1 MDTKQLY
8 YFIEVAKQKSF
19 TRAAQVLCLSQPTIS
34 KMVKNL
40 EDELKMELIDRSAK
54 RIELTVAG
62 EIVFEEGKKILEKID
77 DLSSLLNDMMNLK
90 KGKLKIGVPPLIGYL
105 FFPKI
110 IKGFRDLHPDISI
123 QLVENGAL
131 KIKDAVKEG
140 MLDLGVAPLPVD
152 EDEFDVIPI
161 VEEEMML
168 FVHASHPLATREK
181 VSLVDIKDESV
192 VHFQD
197 DSTLYQQVLQE
208 CLKAGFRPNV
218 TYQSTYWDF
227 ITEMVKQNLGVSIFP
242 QSLAKRVDQS
252 LIKAIP
258 IEPTII
264 WKIGIILKKDKY
276 VSYAAK
282 EMVSYICSQGDKK

>member
-1 MDTKQLY
+1 
-8 YFIEVAKQKSF
+8 
-19 TRAAQVLCLSQPTIS
+19 
-34 KMVKNL
+34 
-40 EDELKMELIDRSAK
+40 
-54 RIELTVAG
+54 
-62 EIVFEEGKKILEKID
+62 
-77 DLSSLLNDMMNLK
+77 MNLK

-131 KIKDAVKEG
+131 KIKDSVKEG
-140 MLDLGVAPLPVD
+140 ILDLGVAPLPVE

-161 VEEEMML
+161 VVEEMML
-168 FVHASHPLATREK
+168 FVHSSHPLATREK
-181 VSLVDIKDESV
+181 VSIIDIKDESV

-264 WKIGIILKKDKY
+264 WKIGIILKKTSMFLMQQRKWFHIF
-276 VSYAAK
+276 VR
-282 EMVSYICSQGDKK
+282 EGDKT

>member
-40 EDELKMELIDRSAK
+40 EDELKVELIDRSAK

-140 MLDLGVAPLPVD
+140 ILDLGVAPLPVE

-161 VEEEMML
+161 EEEEMML
-168 FVHASHPLATREK
+168 FVHPSHPLATREK

-208 CLKAGFRPNV
+208 CLKVGFRPNV

-282 EMVSYICSQGDKK
+282 EMVSYICSQGDKT